1 MAATNLISLTRTSD
15 SVVIKV
21 GSTTIANVV
30 PHGSGSLI
38 TYIGTSNDDGR
49 ETRAYD
55 IVNETPAAILTAA
68 NA

>member
-1 MAATNLISLTRTSD
+1 MAATQLISLTRTAD

-21 GSTTIANVV
+21 SVFNIANVV
-30 PHGSGSLI
+30 PHGSGALI
-38 TYIGTSNDDGR
+38 NYIDSYDGR
-49 ETRAYD
+49 ETRGYD